1 MEDGIIVGKSAK
13 AKPQYGLLV
22 NDRGYQNFVLRVK
35 FRVLEGNSGFYF
47 RANETKTY
55 VADRGFRQKST
66 EPAPSED
73 SITPPC
79 ESG

>member
-13 AKPQYGLLV
+13 SKPRHGLLV

-47 RANETKTY
+47 RAEETKTY
-55 VADRGFRQKST
+55 VADRGFQAEVDRTSAVGGLYKT
-66 EPAPSED
+66 AM
-73 SITPPC
+73 
-79 ESG
+79 